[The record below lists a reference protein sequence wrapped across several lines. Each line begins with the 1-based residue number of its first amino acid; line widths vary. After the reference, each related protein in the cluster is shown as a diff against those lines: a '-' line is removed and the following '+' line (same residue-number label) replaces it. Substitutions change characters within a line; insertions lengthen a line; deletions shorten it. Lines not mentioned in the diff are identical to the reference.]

1 MHYSPSS
8 LVLAL
13 LCLAILAAALFAV
26 LASIIAGLLAH
37 WDGVSLPTA
46 LLRAGMAF
54 GGTFT
59 LLTALLTLIASAL
72 L

>member
-8 LVLAL
+8 LLLAL
-13 LCLAILAAALFAV
+13 LCLTILAAALFAA
-26 LASIIAGLLAH
+26 LTSIIAGFLAH
-37 WDGVSLPTA
+37 WGGASLPTA
-46 LLRAGMAF
+46 LLRAGVAF

-59 LLTALLTLIASAL
+59 LLTALVTLIATAL